1 MLNKYCKNL
10 GEYHDLY
17 VQSDTALLAD
27 IFESFRDKCIEIYEL
42 DPTHFLS
49 APRLAWQACLKKT
62 GIKLELLTDN
72 DMLLMF
78 EKGIRG
84 GMCQVSHHYA
94 KANNKY
100 LKNHD
105 KNNESSYLEYLD
117 ANNLHGWA
125 MSKKLPVK
133 GFKWLD
139 NLSMF
144 TEEFI
149 KSYDEDSDK
158 GYILGV
164 DVE

>member
-1 MLNKYCKNL
+1 MC
-10 GEYHDLY
+10 Y
-17 VQSDTALLAD
+17 V
-27 IFESFRDKCIEIYEL
+27 C
-42 DPTHFLS
+42 
-49 APRLAWQACLKKT
+49 
-62 GIKLELLTDN
+62 
-72 DMLLMF
+72 
-78 EKGIRG
+78 
-84 GMCQVSHHYA
+84 HHYA

-100 LKNHD
+100 LNNYD
-105 KNNESSYLEYLD
+105 KSKESSFIEYLN
-117 ANNLHGWA
+117 ANNICGRA

-133 GFKWLD
+133 GLKWLD